1 MRTAPFGPTAQ
12 HLRGAQYVASRGT
25 AHQWRAPESSAAVAT
40 VAAAAAA
47 ETAAATAMA
56 AEVAAVRAKARWRQR
71 WWPIVPGVFGLSSH
85 PEAAHAAPEAA
96 GASRSSR
103 TTTLS
108 TAASRVPSHHEWRC
122 TKAAV
127 GASPLSG
134 CVPISGTTSNAL
146 SWWNVI
152 WCGFRFGRIAIA
164 PLREVAYLSP
174 AGRALGCAH
183 ISRTR

>member
-1 MRTAPFGPTAQ
+1 M
-12 HLRGAQYVASRGT
+12 ASRGT

-85 PEAAHAAPEAA
+85 PERAHAAPEAA

-134 CVPISGTTSNAL
+134 CVPIYSTGDRRHNFKRAVL
-146 SWWNVI
+146 VERYLW
-152 WCGFRFGRIAIA
+152 GLGLGRI
-164 PLREVAYLSP
+164 E
-174 AGRALGCAH
+174 
-183 ISRTR
+183 